1 MAKYDAYVV
10 GLNEVLRDLRALPK
24 EAQNQLRS
32 ASVEIAERHMAPAW
46 RDAAIAYAGPWGP
59 RIADSVKVRRD
70 RLPKVAIGGN
80 RKAFSG
86 GATPTMVRYQSDRG
100 DRSRAGAR
108 GRSPAAFGSGTDW
121 IDKRRPYEQAALREW
136 TQAIDRI
143 VTKWNRG

>member
-10 GLNEVLRDLRALPK
+10 GLNELLRDLRALPK
-24 EAQNQLRS
+24 DAQNELRT
-32 ASVEIAERHMAPAW
+32 ASVEIAERHMAPVW
-46 RDAAIAYAGPWGP
+46 REAAISYAGPWGQ

-86 GATPTMVRYQSDRG
+86 GATPTMVRYQSDKG

-121 IDKRRPYEQAALREW
+121 IDKRRSYEAAALREW
-136 TQAIDRI
+136 GQAVDQI
-143 VTKWNRG
+143 VRKWNRG